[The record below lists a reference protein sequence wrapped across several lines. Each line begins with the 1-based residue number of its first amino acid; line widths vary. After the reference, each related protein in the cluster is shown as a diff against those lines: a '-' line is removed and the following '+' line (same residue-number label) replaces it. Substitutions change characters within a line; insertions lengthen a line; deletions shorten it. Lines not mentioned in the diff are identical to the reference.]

1 MTAAIPP
8 ATDARSG
15 VGPPDGALVR
25 LSVGTQDWTSLPP
38 APAGTDITVSFS
50 CAAAAEF
57 APTLTALGY
66 RCVGLSPISASCQP
80 VADFVVRQAIID
92 EHRQWWRT
100 MADHAELIFALAF
113 GPAQVALH
121 AVLRAHRQTVR

>member
-1 MTAAIPP
+1 M
-8 ATDARSG
+8 
-15 VGPPDGALVR
+15 GPPDGALVR
-25 LSVGTQDWTSLPP
+25 LSVGTQGWTSLPP

-66 RCVGLSPISASCQP
+66 RCVGLSPISASRQP

-92 EHRQWWRT
+92 AHRQWWRT